1 MQATIERKAPRL
13 RHTPKRLR
21 PHCAAIRTDLD
32 PWFYPTL
39 EAFEEAIANG
49 TLHREYGCR
58 NKAESEAAAKD
69 SLI

>member
-1 MQATIERKAPRL
+1 MQATLERKTPRL
-13 RHTPKRLR
+13 RHTPKSRR
-21 PHCAAIRTDLD
+21 PHCVAMRPDLD

-39 EAFEEAIANG
+39 EAFEAAIADG
-49 TLHREYGCR
+49 TLHREYGCQ